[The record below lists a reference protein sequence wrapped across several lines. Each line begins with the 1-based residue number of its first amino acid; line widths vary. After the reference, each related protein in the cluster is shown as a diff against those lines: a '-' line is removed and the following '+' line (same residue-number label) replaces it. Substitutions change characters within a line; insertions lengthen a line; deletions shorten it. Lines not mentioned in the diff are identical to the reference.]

1 MESIVNR
8 DLSLRFR
15 GAALALALV
24 FAPFALAQQ
33 SPQPGPAPTAPT
45 APTAPAAL
53 PAAAD
58 AADADAAD
66 LSADDISDAPEA
78 APADAP
84 ASDGTMAS
92 MPGAFAKGSMN
103 PAPADPALLPVF
115 RQFGEQAGL
124 VALMDD
130 FMVRLLA
137 DPRTHAFFADADQV
151 KIKEHLVEQF
161 CVILGGPCTYTGRDM
176 ITAHKD
182 MGVDRAAF
190 NALVE
195 DLQLAMDA
203 RKIPFRA
210 QNKLLAKLGPMHRD
224 IENPGPKTRVRVDF

>member
-8 DLSLRFR
+8 DSSLILH
-15 GAALALALV
+15 GVVLALALA
-24 FAPFALAQQ
+24 FAPSAFAQQ
-33 SPQPGPAPTAPT
+33 APRAPQPAPAA
-45 APTAPAAL
+45 TAPAAP
-53 PAAAD
+53 PAAAFAD
-58 AADADAAD
+58 AADAAE
-66 LSADDISDAPEA
+66 LSADDIADAPEA
-78 APADAP
+78 APADEAP
-84 ASDGTMAS
+84 AAGTMAT
-92 MPGAFAKGSMN
+92 MPGAYAKGSMN
-103 PAPADPALLPVF
+103 PAPADAALLPVF
-115 RQFGEQAGL
+115 KQFGEQAGL

-137 DPRTHAFFADADQV
+137 DPRTHEFFANADQA
-151 KIKEHLVEQF
+151 KIKKLLAEQF

-176 ITAHKD
+176 ATAHKD

-203 RKIPFRA
+203 RRIPFRA

-224 IENPGPKTRVRVDF
+224 IEQP